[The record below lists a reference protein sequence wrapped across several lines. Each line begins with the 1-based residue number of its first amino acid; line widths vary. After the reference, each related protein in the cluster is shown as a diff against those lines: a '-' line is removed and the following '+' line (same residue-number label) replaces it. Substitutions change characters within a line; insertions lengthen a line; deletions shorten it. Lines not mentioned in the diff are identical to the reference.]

1 MAFSNEQTTPL
12 APLEGR
18 EVIERAL
25 ATLPFS
31 PGVYRMLDAKGDA
44 LYVGKARSLK
54 KRVYAYT
61 QVHKLPDRL
70 KRMVF
75 ETRHLEVITTASE
88 AEALLLEANLIK
100 RLRPRY
106 NIVLRDDK
114 SYPWLVITE
123 DHPYPQITKH
133 RGERRKGASYWGPFA
148 SAWAVNQTL
157 TALQR
162 VFLLRSCR
170 DTVFDSRSR
179 PCLLH
184 QIRRCSAPCVERVS
198 REEYG
203 ELVREAVQ
211 FLSGETPSIQ
221 KRLAKEMEEA
231 AERLEFERAAA
242 IRDRIRG
249 LTHVQGRDRI
259 NMEDVGDA
267 DVVAL
272 HQAAGQACVQVF
284 FFRGGRNNGN
294 RPFFLSGIRADAEPA
309 EVITAFL
316 GQLYDDLPPPPLVL
330 VSHDLPEAAL
340 VAEALALRADRKV
353 EVHTPKRGDKRA
365 AVEHA
370 QTNAREALERKLA
383 EGAAQGELLEGVAKV
398 FDLSSTPER
407 IEIYDNS
414 HIQGTNAY
422 GVMVVAGPA
431 GFLKNAY
438 RKYSIQG
445 GGTRAAPRDGT
456 AGAAKGRRGKADGTD
471 RGPAPADAAGV
482 EPLAQEDVR
491 ALAHDAAARVAPRGG
506 GAGAPRGGDDFAM
519 MREVFERRFGRAL
532 KEDPER
538 ESGTWPDLVLID
550 GGLGQLNA
558 ARDILTEMGIHDVP
572 LVAVAKGPDRDAGRE
587 WFHRT
592 GMEPIQLPP
601 RDPVLYYLQRL
612 RDEAHRFAITTHRA
626 GRSKSLIKSELDD
639 IPGVGTAIKRALL
652 NHFGSARGVRNAAL
666 EDLRNG
672 PGIGPAVA
680 KRVYEHFHP
689 GTTGPLEATKP
700 RGRGKKAATPEA
712 PVTVLA
718 EPPEEG
724 ADQPEGALPPP
735 LAADARGH
743 EAEG

>member
-1 MAFSNEQTTPL
+1 MAFSHEQTTPL
-12 APLEGR
+12 PPMEGR
-18 EVIERAL
+18 AVIERVL

-44 LYVGKARSLK
+44 LYVGKARSLR

-61 QVHKLPDRL
+61 QVNKLPDRL

-100 RLRPRY
+100 RLRPRF

-123 DHPYPQITKH
+123 DHPYPQISKH

-184 QIRRCSAPCVERVS
+184 QIRRCSAPCVGRVS
-198 REEYG
+198 EAEYG
-203 ELVREAVQ
+203 ELVKEATQ

-221 KRLAKEMEEA
+221 KRLAREMEEA

-259 NMEDVGDA
+259 NMEGVGDA

-294 RPFFLSGIRADAEPA
+294 RPFFLSGMRSDAEPA

-316 GQLYDDLPPPPLVL
+316 GQLYDDIPPPPLVL
-330 VSHDLPEAAL
+330 VSEELPEAAL
-340 VAEALALRADRKV
+340 VAEALCIKAERRV
-353 EVHTPKRGDKRA
+353 EVHCPKRGDKRA
-365 AVEHA
+365 AVDHA
-370 QTNAREALERKLA
+370 RTNAREALERKLA
-383 EGAAQGELLEGVAKV
+383 EGAAQGELLQGVARV
-398 FDLSSTPER
+398 FDLASTPER

-422 GVMVVAGPA
+422 GVMVVAGAA

-438 RKYSIQG
+438 RKFSIRG
-445 GGTRAAPRDGT
+445 DGAAPAARPRKGAVEGGAPDGGTGGEDVAA
-456 AGAAKGRRGKADGTD
+456 
-471 RGPAPADAAGV
+471 
-482 EPLAQEDVR
+482 LAQEAVAR
-491 ALAHDAAARVAPRGG
+491 AVAKAPPGSRGASG
-506 GAGAPRGGDDFAM
+506 GGDDFAM

-592 GMEPIQLPP
+592 GQDPIQLPP

-626 GRSKSLIKSELDD
+626 GRSKSLVKSELDD
-639 IPGVGTAIKRALL
+639 VPGVGSAIKRALL
-652 NHFGSARGVRNAAL
+652 NHFGSARGVRNASR
-666 EDLRNG
+666 EDLQNT

-680 KRVYEHFHP
+680 RRVYEHFHP
-689 GTTGPLEATKP
+689 GSVPREEARP
-700 RGRGKKAATPEA
+700 KAARAGRRAAGEPSAAAGPTPDGAGDGDGDGTGAGAGAGPGAEGPGELPPGDPVREA
-712 PVTVLA
+712 EA
-718 EPPEEG
+718 EPLG
-724 ADQPEGALPPP
+724 
-735 LAADARGH
+735 
-743 EAEG
+743 